1 MANLKSLQ
9 EALEHSFSRISY
21 LRTALTH
28 KSAGKTHYEKLE
40 FLGDSILTFAISD
53 LLLSTHPDLNEGAL
67 SISRSRLVNKYTLS
81 HIGKSI
87 DLDRY
92 IKTSLHQAISP
103 SIRADVVEA
112 IIGACYLDSDIMTT
126 QALIKK
132 LFLPLV
138 TNLNTEDIKDS
149 KSLLQEHAHK
159 TKLPGP
165 RYQVLSTEG
174 KEHERVYTIACT
186 FDGITATESYHTK
199 RRAEMLA
206 ARSVLQQL
214 EESVNA

>member
-1 MANLKSLQ
+1 MTTLKSLQ
-9 EALEHSFSRISY
+9 ETLNHSFSQITY

-28 KSAGKTHYEKLE
+28 KSVGKPHYEKLE

-53 LLLSTHPDLNEGAL
+53 LLLSTLPDIDEGDL

-81 HIGKSI
+81 NIGKLI
-87 DLDRY
+87 DLDRH
-92 IKTSLHQAISP
+92 IKTSTNQTISP

-112 IIGACYLDSDIMTT
+112 IIGACYLDSDMKTT

-132 LFLPLV
+132 LFSPLV
-138 TNLNTEDIKDS
+138 RNLNIQEIKDP

-159 TKLPGP
+159 KRLQPP
-165 RYQVLSTEG
+165 KYEVLSTNG
-174 KEHERVYTIACT
+174 KEHERVYTISCT
-186 FDGITATESYHTK
+186 LNGTIATESYHSK

-214 EESVNA
+214 EETESA